1 MELAA
6 LATLATDRLPLG
18 AAGDGS
24 TQLTGLAGFAV
35 DVVEKLGATGVGLLV
50 AAENLFPPLP
60 SEIILPLAGYVAS
73 QGKMNLLLAIVGA
86 TLGSYF
92 GALALYWL
100 GALLGRERLR
110 RIVERLPLVDVVDM
124 ENAEA
129 WFARHGGKAV
139 LFGRC
144 VPLVRSLISIPAGI
158 ERMPLW
164 RFSLYTLIGSA
175 VWNTIFVVAGYQL
188 GARWKDVGKYS
199 DPINTAV
206 VVIIAL
212 VLLQFVVKRVLRARA
227 GHR

>member
-6 LATLATDRLPLG
+6 LATLATERLPLG

-24 TQLTGLAGFAV
+24 TELTGLAGFAV

-73 QGKMNLLLAIVGA
+73 QGKMSLLLAIVGA

-158 ERMPLW
+158 ERMPVW
-164 RFSLYTLIGSA
+164 RFSVYTLIGSA
-175 VWNTIFVVAGYQL
+175 VWNTIFVVAGHQL
-188 GARWKDVGKYS
+188 GARWEDVGKYS

-212 VLLQFVVKRVLRARA
+212 VLGQFVVKRVLRARA

>member
-24 TQLTGLAGFAV
+24 TELTGLAGFAV

-206 VVIIAL
+206 VVVIAL
-212 VLLQFVVKRVLRARA
+212 VLVQFVVKRVLRARA

>member
-73 QGKMNLLLAIVGA
+73 QGKMSLLLAIVGA

-212 VLLQFVVKRVLRARA
+212 VLVQFVVKRALRSRA

>member
-212 VLLQFVVKRVLRARA
+212 VLVQFVVKRALRSRA